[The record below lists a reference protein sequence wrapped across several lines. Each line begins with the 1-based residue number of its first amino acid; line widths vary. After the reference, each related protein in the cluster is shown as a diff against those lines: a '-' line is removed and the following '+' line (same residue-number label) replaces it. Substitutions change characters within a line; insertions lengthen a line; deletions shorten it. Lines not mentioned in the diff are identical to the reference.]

1 MRADSSVL
9 RLQTSDFSG
18 KPEAG
23 RRRLEA
29 GFTLYEIVVVLIVF
43 LVVSAVLVPAF
54 TGFLPSV
61 RVRKAGDGLLATFG
75 KARFDAALT
84 ARRLRVVFAK
94 GEAPSYRIMY
104 EPDPMNEPSTFR
116 AFPGEWGT
124 KTELP
129 DGVSF
134 ESIDGSETDP
144 QTSEE
149 YLEFSPDGTAPA
161 ATIVL
166 AHENG
171 EKVTLEVDPA
181 DGRARVVEPE
191 EEKP

>member
-1 MRADSSVL
+1 MMTTSSCHRRAN
-9 RLQTSDFSG
+9 G
-18 KPEAG
+18 
-23 RRRLEA
+23 
-29 GFTLYEIVVVLIVF
+29 GFTLYEVVVVLIVF
-43 LVVSAVLVPAF
+43 LVVSAVLVPSF

-61 RVRKAGDGLLATFG
+61 RVRKAGSGLLATLG

-84 ARRLRVVFAK
+84 ARRLRVIFAK
-94 GEAPSYRIMY
+94 GELPSYRIVY
-104 EPDPMNEPSTFR
+104 EPDPMNEPATFR
-116 AFPGEWGT
+116 ALPGEWGT

-129 DGVSF
+129 EGVSF
-134 ESIDGSETDP
+134 ESIEGSETDP

-149 YLEFSPDGTAPA
+149 FLEFSADGSAPA

-181 DGRARVVEPE
+181 DGRTRVVEPE
-191 EEKP
+191 EKKP